1 MPSTPLWAFLCAI
14 VVSAQSVLAAPAD
27 ALLPFVSPVFGDHM
41 VLQRGKPNTFWGWAK
56 PGEAVRVEV
65 AGRQAS
71 GKAGE
76 DGRWQVRV
84 DPPEVG
90 GPYTVKID
98 GPQHAELQDVLVG
111 DVWLCGGQSNMEMG
125 ITQVNDAER
134 EIQDANHPQVRLYI
148 VGHAPAFA
156 PAAVPESGQWKVCT
170 SQSVK
175 EGGWGGFS
183 AVAYFF
189 GTTLNEKLH
198 VPIGLVEDAV
208 GGTSV
213 ETWTSADS
221 LRKVGGYD
229 AQLSEAERLRQRGGT
244 VYGNYIMPWYDEY
257 DVGQKEHWEAP
268 TFDDSKWKAAHIPS
282 SAFADL
288 GVPEQP
294 AVCWFRK
301 EVTLPDPL
309 PAGPAKIE
317 LGVIE
322 RMDTVYVNGR
332 WVGASAWVENPRAYE
347 VPAGVLKPGRNVI
360 AVRVL
365 KTKPD
370 GGFKSPP
377 DVLQLKLGDGKTTI
391 PLAGEWKG
399 SVSVD
404 AKPPH
409 ALPMGYE
416 NWPIIPTV
424 LYNGMLKPMTPL
436 ALTGAIWYQGEANWA
451 NAYAYRKLLPAMI
464 ADWRQAFGQG
474 DFPFYII
481 QLPKFNPHKD
491 QPGDDGWAE
500 LRESQAVAAKSTPNS
515 GLVVTIDTGDPTN
528 IHPKDKRIVGERL
541 AAAALAEHYGQKVP
555 HVGPTFTAAEHVPG
569 GLRLHFDHAEG
580 GLVTRGGEAKEF
592 SVAGADHKFHWARA
606 KIEGDA
612 VVVSSPD
619 VPEPQAARYA
629 WQGSPEATLFNGA
642 GLPAGPFRTDDW
654 RVSTEQKGR

>member
-1 MPSTPLWAFLCAI
+1 MPL
-14 VVSAQSVLAAPAD
+14 
-27 ALLPFVSPVFGDHM
+27 VSPMFGDHM

-56 PGEAVRVEV
+56 PGETVRVNV
-65 AGRQAS
+65 AGHQAS

-76 DGRWQVRV
+76 DGLWQVRV

-98 GPQHAELQDVLVG
+98 GGSQHAELQDVLVG

-134 EIQDANHPQVRLYI
+134 EIQDANHPQLRLYL
-148 VGHAPAFA
+148 VGHQPAFA
-156 PAAVPESGQWKVCT
+156 PAAMAESGGWKVC
-170 SQSVK
+170 SPQSVK

-183 AVAYFF
+183 AAGYFF
-189 GTTLNEKLH
+189 GTTLNQKLH
-198 VPIGLVEDAV
+198 VPIGLVEDCV

-213 ETWTSADS
+213 ETWTGAES

-229 AQLSEAERLRQRGGT
+229 AQLAEAERLQKRGGT

-268 TFDDSKWKAAHIPS
+268 TFDDPKWKTVHIPS
-282 SAFADL
+282 NAFADL
-288 GVPEQP
+288 GVPDQP

-301 EVTLPDPL
+301 KVTLPDPL
-309 PAGPAKIE
+309 PAGAAPAKIE

-347 VPAGVLKPGRNVI
+347 VPAGVLKAGRNVI

-365 KTKPD
+365 KTKAD
-370 GGFKSPP
+370 GGFKS
-377 DVLQLKLGDGKTTI
+377 DAEVLQLKLGDGRTAI
-391 PLAGEWKG
+391 PLVGEWRG
-399 SVSVD
+399 AVSVD

-409 ALPMGYE
+409 PLPMGFE

-424 LYNGMLKPMTPL
+424 LYNGMLKPVTPL
-436 ALTGAIWYQGEANWA
+436 SLTGAIWYQGEANWA

-464 ADWRQAFGQG
+464 EDWRQAFGQG
-474 DFPFYII
+474 EFPFYIV

-491 QPGDDGWAE
+491 QPGDDAWAE
-500 LRESQAVAAKSTPNS
+500 LRESQAVAAKATPNA

-528 IHPKDKRIVGERL
+528 IHPKDKRVVGERL
-541 AAAALAEHYGQKVP
+541 AAVALAEHYGQKAP
-555 HVGPTFTAAEHVPG
+555 HVGPTFTTADHVPG
-569 GLRLHFDHAEG
+569 GLQLHFDHADG
-580 GLVTRGGEAKEF
+580 GLVAKDGELKEF
-592 SVAGADHKFHWARA
+592 SVAGADRKFHWARA
-606 KIEGDA
+606 KIEGDT

-629 WQGSPEATLFNGA
+629 WQGSPEATLFNGE

-654 RVSTEQKGR
+654 PLSTEPRGN

>member
-1 MPSTPLWAFLCAI
+1 MNRRAVLISLLLSCAT
-14 VVSAQSVLAAPAD
+14 AAHAD
-27 ALLPFVSPVFGDHM
+27 VKLPTIFGDHM

-56 PGEAVRVEV
+56 PGEEV
-65 AGRQAS
+65 HVDVGGHQAS
-71 GKAGE
+71 AKAGE

-98 GPQHAELQDVLVG
+98 GGSEHAELKDVLAG

-125 ITQVNDAER
+125 ITQVNDADR
-134 EIQDANHPQVRLYI
+134 EIQNANPPQVRLYI
-148 VGHAPAFA
+148 VGHQPTFA
-156 PAAVPESGQWKVCT
+156 PAAVPASGQWKVC
-170 SQSVK
+170 SPESVK
-175 EGGWGGFS
+175 QGGWGGFS

-189 GTTLNEKLH
+189 GTALNEKLH

-213 ETWTSADS
+213 ETWTNAES

-229 AQLSEAERLRQRGGT
+229 AQLAEAARLQTRGGP

-268 TFDDSKWKAAHIPS
+268 AFDDSKWKTVHVPTG
-282 SAFADL
+282 AFADL
-288 GVPEQP
+288 GVPDQP

-301 EVTLPDPL
+301 EVTLPNPL
-309 PAGPAKIE
+309 PGAAEPGKIE

-322 RMDTVYVNGR
+322 RMDTVYINGH
-332 WVGASAWVENPRAYE
+332 WVGASAWVENPRAYDI
-347 VPAGVLKPGRNVI
+347 PAGVLKPGPNVI

-370 GGFKSPP
+370 GGFKSPANL
-377 DVLQLKLGDGKTTI
+377 LQLKLGDDKTAI
-391 PLAGEWKG
+391 PLAGAWKG
-399 SVSVD
+399 AVSVD

-409 ALPMGYE
+409 PLPMGFE

-424 LYNGMLKPMTPL
+424 LYNGMLKPVTPL
-436 ALTGAIWYQGEANWA
+436 AVTGAIWYQGEANWQ

-464 ADWRQAFGQG
+464 QDWRQAFAQG
-474 DFPFYII
+474 DFPFYIV

-491 QPGDDGWAE
+491 QPGDDAWAE
-500 LRESQAVAAKSTPNS
+500 LRESQAVAAKTAPNA
-515 GLVVTIDTGDPTN
+515 GLVVTIDTGDPNN
-528 IHPKDKRIVGERL
+528 IHPKDKRIVGDRL
-541 AAAALAEHYGQKVP
+541 AALALAEHYGQKVP
-555 HVGPTFTAAEHVPG
+555 HAGPTFTTAEHVPG
-569 GLRLHFDHAEG
+569 GLRLHFDHADG
-580 GLVTRGGEAKEF
+580 GLVAKASEPKEF
-592 SVAGADHKFHWARA
+592 SVAGADRKFHWARA
-606 KIEGDA
+606 KIEGDTI
-612 VVVSSPD
+612 VVSAPD

-629 WQGSPEATLFNGA
+629 WQGSPQATLFNGA

-654 RVSTEQKGR
+654 PLSTQHEGR